1 MKHMRTMFVLLT
13 LVSVV
18 ALATNA
24 GAATI
29 IINNTDGPG
38 EGFNDATLVPP
49 VGGNPGTTLGQQR
62 LLAFQYAADLA
73 GACLV
78 SNVPI
83 VVVASMDAL
92 PCNATSAVLGGA
104 SVVAVLRDFAGAPI
118 PATWYPI
125 ALANAITAVDNDIA
139 NPDISA
145 QFNSSI
151 GTVAGCL
158 TGYNWYYG
166 YDGNAPANTIDFVT
180 VVEHEI
186 CHGLGFASFINVS
199 TGAEYLAFDD
209 DYEAKS
215 ESHGAVPS
223 TLTTMTNAQRLTAM
237 KTVTNLHFIGANV
250 QAASGV
256 LTAGTTGT
264 HVQLY
269 APATVAP
276 GSTFSHWSDACAPD
290 ELMEPVYTTPN
301 HNRGLATQLFQDI
314 GWTIQCPLAVA
325 ISSFNVRATDRGA
338 ELNARFESTFPNVVV
353 HVYRG
358 EGPLGGLNELNT
370 FAMNGKSTFSY
381 VDDSALPTRSYRYML
396 GVVDGEGEFV
406 SQIQELTMP
415 AAKTGLEQNT
425 PNPFNPQTAIRFT
438 LGATQNVTLAVY
450 DVSGGLVRMLASGTK
465 EMGTHTITWD
475 GRNDAGATVSSGVYF
490 YRLDA
495 GKFSQT
501 RKMVLL
507 K

>member
-1 MKHMRTMFVLLT
+1 
-13 LVSVV
+13 
-18 ALATNA
+18 
-24 GAATI
+24 
-29 IINNTDGPG
+29 
-38 EGFNDATLVPP
+38 
-49 VGGNPGTTLGQQR
+49 
-62 LLAFQYAADLA
+62 
-73 GACLV
+73 
-78 SNVPI
+78 
-83 VVVASMDAL
+83 
-92 PCNATSAVLGGA
+92 
-104 SVVAVLRDFAGAPI
+104 
-118 PATWYPI
+118 
-125 ALANAITAVDNDIA
+125 
-139 NPDISA
+139 
-145 QFNSSI
+145 
-151 GTVAGCL
+151 
-158 TGYNWYYG
+158 
-166 YDGNAPANTIDFVT
+166 
-180 VVEHEI
+180 
-186 CHGLGFASFINVS
+186 
-199 TGAEYLAFDD
+199 
-209 DYEAKS
+209 
-215 ESHGAVPS
+215 
-223 TLTTMTNAQRLTAM
+223 
-237 KTVTNLHFIGANV
+237 
-250 QAASGV
+250 
-256 LTAGTTGT
+256 
-264 HVQLY
+264 
-269 APATVAP
+269 
-276 GSTFSHWSDACAPD
+276 
-290 ELMEPVYTTPN
+290 MEPVYTTPN

-495 GKFSQT
+495 GKFSST
-501 RKMVLL
+501 KKMVML